1 MEQIV
6 IQKPGGG
13 KVRLYVKSA
22 EQVCEYLGQDVLN
35 ISVTSATPLNIL
47 IGCYMDIFGSR
58 YIINNPPKLLKAND
72 RQFDYEIVMEGP
84 QYQLIKVQYLDVDA
98 VGFSTGTSFALMGDL
113 EDFIRMIIRNL
124 DRVYGVGVWTLGE
137 FPTDTLTQNID
148 FANETCLQ
156 ALQGLCATYET
167 AFDIERHPNNTYTL
181 NIRKNDAVLPD
192 IFRYGRARGLYTLE
206 RNNVSSKNIITRLY
220 AYGAQRNIPANYRGG
235 STRLKM
241 PIGQIHSEGAPYID
255 DLPAQAKYGI
265 VEGSVTFDDV
275 YPQRTGTVT
284 AIYADELKFSD
295 GAMPFNLD
303 AKDGNNNALYR
314 LPGIAPKVVFITG
327 NLAGYQFEVG
337 PYNNSEKTY
346 TLVRYTDERGLE
358 LPSKDLAAFKI
369 QVGDKYKLVDVN
381 MPQIYISS
389 AEMTLLQKA
398 QDYLA
403 QNSYPRIQWALQ
415 VDHSY
420 ISRKAPDNNTIINYF
435 RLGNLLHVVDADLE
449 VDGKSPVI
457 GWRRDLINHYKYDL
471 TVGEE
476 KQEKLGRI
484 SMLRKITKLADPNS
498 FVKNPNLI
506 ANSTSLLQTYS
517 ASAGI
522 PTEMHTLKFFIGDG
536 TPPKGY
542 VNKPAGEKLQDTKLV
557 GAQIF
562 GFMLIDN
569 APMEWEAEGVEFDPN
584 GGELDFKDSTI
595 GELWVGNKI
604 VIQIFY

>member
-1 MEQIV
+1 MEQII

-35 ISVTSATPLNIL
+35 ISVTSATPLNIAINAYL
-47 IGCYMDIFGSR
+47 DVFGSR
-58 YIINNPPKLLKAND
+58 YVLNSLPKLLKAND

-84 QYQLIKVQYLDVDA
+84 QYQMIKVQYLDVD
-98 VGFSTGTSFALMGDL
+98 VSGFSTGASFSLMGDL
-113 EDFIRMIIRNL
+113 EDFVKLIIRNL

-137 FPTDTLTQNID
+137 VPADTLTQNID

-167 AFDIERHPNNTYTL
+167 AFDIVRQPDNTYIL
-181 NIRKNDAVLPD
+181 NVRKNDAVLPD
-192 IFRYGRARGLYTLE
+192 IFRYGRARGLYNLE

-241 PIGQIHSEGAPYID
+241 PIGHIHSEGAPYIN
-255 DLPAQAKYGI
+255 DLPAQGKYGI

-275 YPQRTGTVT
+275 YPQRTGTVS

-295 GAMPFNLD
+295 SGMPFNLD
-303 AKDGNNNALYR
+303 AKDGNNNSLYR

-337 PYNNSEKTY
+337 PYNASEKTF

-358 LPSKDLAAFKI
+358 LPSKDSSAFKI

-381 MPQIYISS
+381 MPSAYIAQ
-389 AEMTLLQKA
+389 AELLLLQKA

-415 VDHSY
+415 VDHDF
-420 ISRKAPDNNTIINYF
+420 IARKAPDSNTIINYF
-435 RLGNLLHVVDADLE
+435 KLGNLLHVVDADLE

-476 KQEKLGRI
+476 KQEKLGRL
-484 SMLRKITKLADPNS
+484 SMLRKITKIADPNN
-498 FVKNPNLI
+498 FVKNPQPSSSNG
-506 ANSTSLLQTYS
+506 TLLQTFS
-517 ASAGI
+517 SSVGM
-522 PTEMHTLKFFIGDG
+522 PTELHTLKFFIGDG
-536 TPPKGY
+536 LAPNGY
-542 VNKPAGEKLQDTKLV
+542 SNKPAGEKLQDNSLV
-557 GAQIF
+557 GAKIF
-562 GFMLIDN
+562 GLFHIDK
-569 APMEWEAEGVEFDPN
+569 APMEWEEDGVLFDPN
-584 GGELDFKDSTI
+584 NGELDFTDSII
-595 GELWVGNKI
+595 GQLIAGNKL
-604 VIQIFY
+604 VITIFY